1 MNRNSKKGITL
12 VELIVAL
19 TLTSVFAVLC
29 VMLINPV
36 ERTYRSTL
44 KIARAQLLADTIVD
58 SIRKECDD
66 VKHDE
71 KMSVW
76 IGNLG
81 SSDDADLISSGPAIK
96 GSSGNVLVF
105 QRNSNYTEA
114 IYSNAEISNTNFT
127 NVENNPLTPSNTA
140 HSISALDND
149 AKEAN
154 LKSGIVHFGYY
165 QAKEDDRGI
174 FPIKSYDYTNPVLA
188 STYGNFTVDLH
199 FENLTFSKADKYPVY
214 VLCKVNVLEKGT
226 VVYTRSAVISF
237 AANGSGN
244 GSYTPTTAPKKRDV
258 EVRIVWDDHKNFA
271 NRPEDGVTIELW
283 NASKTNRLGTH
294 VVSNVRTDAPQRFK
308 FSGID
313 ASDGLSIVQIFNTS
327 ASGYQTTITQKANG
341 FVITNKGSAVTLLAG
356 PDLNNLLQK
365 TEVLHVVFG
374 MESDIRSRVALPSSY
389 SKASIAGNNL
399 TEDYKLYWV
408 SSSKTIY
415 IVSDDGR
422 FIANPDCSQ
431 MFEGCKKLVSI
442 TWNDGAGD
450 FVIDTSNTTNMA
462 SMFKYCEQIT
472 QFNLKNLVQ
481 NQCAS
486 IAGMF
491 EDCTHGSQ
499 LNYISTWDTSAVKNM
514 SRMFFNYGVYHD
526 DSSDGSIDISNFDF
540 SSCTTMKQMFMC
552 DKSNIKTIAE
562 IKFPH
567 SSKDSL
573 LNMNNVT
580 DMEQMFYGNSKLLKI
595 TDFNCMD
602 CQKLKTVD
610 KMFDGCGELTELNL
624 QYFIMPKCDI
634 EDQYVQGK
642 QYHAFWNCNKLTKI
656 NLDGWDIS
664 SETNIRDFFGY
675 MPQLE
680 YVYLRDCKTPN
691 LQSAEGLFF
700 HCSGLKEVYMP
711 GFIGAK
717 CTTIRSVFNECKVL
731 EKLDISG
738 WDTSGVKY
746 MRNTFYLTN
755 SEASTA
761 LTLDL
766 STWEFK
772 SVIDISEFCYKSGIS
787 EIKFKPH
794 GEDAP
799 LDFDKA
805 TSIRYMFAFCSRLTK
820 IENFN
825 HASFASTIITY
836 EKKLDE
842 HGNQQKEYGSEHVF
856 QNCSKLTSLDISG
869 LKLPKCASVK
879 NWFNGCS
886 SLTRLLMNDVD
897 LRGCSVFTDVLK
909 NCSALTHIEMNRID
923 LRLATSISF
932 LSINSVERLE
942 LSGAT
947 LTSVASLQD
956 WFKGKT
962 NLQYID
968 MSNVNLSSCKST
980 AWMFL
985 NCSNLATVSMK
996 NFKTSFQ
1003 SETEHI
1009 TYQGMFSGCK
1019 SIESIDLTGWETSN
1033 VSNMSSMF
1041 QGCTSLNG
1049 ISMSGLITSKVS
1061 NMSSMF
1067 LGCTSLKS
1075 TVDFSDLDL
1084 SLVENMSSIYSGCTG
1099 IVTADIS
1106 KMKVPVCTTVN
1117 SMFKNCSA
1125 LMTVYMNEVDLSNCT
1140 NTGEIFN
1147 GCSALTD
1154 IYAKE
1159 SNFVKLTNFGNI
1171 SGVASLLNIDLS
1183 NSNLSGIAAGS
1194 SFSFSGKN
1202 IRTVKLNGTKTSC
1215 ATLKS
1220 MFANCK
1226 KLTSVSMKNFVADET
1241 SCESMFE
1248 NCFSLTT
1255 FEAGGWVVNNMKKMF
1270 FKACYYNGSDC
1281 QTYDKATIDLSGLD
1295 ISEVQSF
1302 EAMFQCDKPARDEID
1317 RLETVKFPSV
1327 AAGGNP
1333 NANKAVTFYYLFRFR
1348 KGYKKFENLG
1358 ELRVNVGTLNNVSYM
1373 FSNCGV
1379 GVLDVSGMDLTG
1391 FTGTAKQMFEACTN
1405 LTTIYAAAGTDWSGV
1420 NFSDHA
1426 NMFKDSP
1433 NLVGGAGTTYD
1444 STCINKAYARVDGLN
1459 GNQGYF
1465 TAK

>member
-1 MNRNSKKGITL
+1 
-12 VELIVAL
+12 
-19 TLTSVFAVLC
+19 
-29 VMLINPV
+29 
-36 ERTYRSTL
+36 
-44 KIARAQLLADTIVD
+44 
-58 SIRKECDD
+58 
-66 VKHDE
+66 
-71 KMSVW
+71 
-76 IGNLG
+76 
-81 SSDDADLISSGPAIK
+81 
-96 GSSGNVLVF
+96 
-105 QRNSNYTEA
+105 
-114 IYSNAEISNTNFT
+114 
-127 NVENNPLTPSNTA
+127 
-140 HSISALDND
+140 
-149 AKEAN
+149 
-154 LKSGIVHFGYY
+154 
-165 QAKEDDRGI
+165 
-174 FPIKSYDYTNPVLA
+174 
-188 STYGNFTVDLH
+188 
-199 FENLTFSKADKYPVY
+199 
-214 VLCKVNVLEKGT
+214 
-226 VVYTRSAVISF
+226 
-237 AANGSGN
+237 
-244 GSYTPTTAPKKRDV
+244 
-258 EVRIVWDDHKNFA
+258 
-271 NRPEDGVTIELW
+271 
-283 NASKTNRLGTH
+283 
-294 VVSNVRTDAPQRFK
+294 
-308 FSGID
+308 
-313 ASDGLSIVQIFNTS
+313 
-327 ASGYQTTITQKANG
+327 
-341 FVITNKGSAVTLLAG
+341 
-356 PDLNNLLQK
+356 
-365 TEVLHVVFG
+365 

-491 EDCTHGSQ
+491 EECTHGSQ

-700 HCSGLKEVYMP
+700 HCFGLKEVYMP

-717 CTTIRSVFNECKVL
+717 CTTIRSIFNECKVL
-731 EKLDISG
+731 EKLDISD

-787 EIKFKPH
+787 EIRFKPH

-836 EKKLDE
+836 EKKPDE

-909 NCSALTHIEMNRID
+909 NCSVLTHIEMNRID

-932 LSINSVERLE
+932 LSMNSVERLE

-947 LTSVASLQD
+947 LTSVTSLKE
-956 WFKGKT
+956 WYKGKSK
-962 NLQYID
+962 LQYID
-968 MSNVNLSSCKST
+968 MSNADLSSCTST
-980 AWMFL
+980 QSMFL
-985 NCSNLATVSMK
+985 NCYHLATAYM
-996 NFKTSFQ
+996 NDFKTP
-1003 SETEHI
+1003 
-1009 TYQGMFSGCK
+1009 
-1019 SIESIDLTGWETSN
+1019 
-1033 VSNMSSMF
+1033 
-1041 QGCTSLNG
+1041 
-1049 ISMSGLITSKVS
+1049 
-1061 NMSSMF
+1061 
-1067 LGCTSLKS
+1067 
-1075 TVDFSDLDL
+1075 
-1084 SLVENMSSIYSGCTG
+1084 EN
-1099 IVTADIS
+1099 
-1106 KMKVPVCTTVN
+1106 TT
-1117 SMFKNCSA
+1117 
-1125 LMTVYMNEVDLSNCT
+1125 
-1140 NTGEIFN
+1140 
-1147 GCSALTD
+1147 
-1154 IYAKE
+1154 
-1159 SNFVKLTNFGNI
+1159 
-1171 SGVASLLNIDLS
+1171 
-1183 NSNLSGIAAGS
+1183 
-1194 SFSFSGKN
+1194 
-1202 IRTVKLNGTKTSC
+1202 
-1215 ATLKS
+1215 
-1220 MFANCK
+1220 
-1226 KLTSVSMKNFVADET
+1226 
-1241 SCESMFE
+1241 CESMFE
-1248 NCFSLTT
+1248 NCYSIKK
-1255 FEAGGWVVNNMKKMF
+1255 FESANWDTGKVNSMKKMF
-1270 FKACYYNGSDC
+1270 FKSCYYDGNYCKS
-1281 QTYDKATIDLSGLD
+1281 YDKVTIDLS
-1295 ISEVQSF
+1295 SF
-1302 EAMFQCDKPARDEID
+1302 DFTNVTTCESMFHCDSPGDNVNKDCI
-1317 RLETVKFPSV
+1317 ETVRFPSSASGGDPY
-1327 AAGGNP
+1327 AA
-1333 NANKAVTFYYLFRFR
+1333 KCTSFYNMFKFR
-1348 KGYKKFENLG
+1348 KGMSNIENLG
-1358 ELRVNVGTLNNVSYM
+1358 EFRVNVEVLKDISYI
-1373 FSNCGV
+1373 FSNTGV
-1379 GVLDVSGMDLTG
+1379 ITLDVSGLNLTG
-1391 FTGTAKQMFEACTN
+1391 STASAKNMFEACDN
-1405 LTTIYAAAGTDWSGV
+1405 LTKIYVAPGTDWSSE
-1420 NFSDHA
+1420 NFSTYA
-1426 NMFKDSP
+1426 TMFNNSK
-1433 NLVGGAGTTYD
+1433 NIVGGNNTTYNATIVD
-1444 STCINKAYARVDGLN
+1444 KRYARIDKDGYP
-1459 GNQGYF
+1459 GYF
-1465 TAK
+1465 TDINDKPA